1 MTMHLRTQGP
11 TRTPFTGGL
20 AVAAVTAAMLA
31 AGAVSAPAALA
42 TTAPGASAVAVAQRP
57 AALVST
63 RTYTK
68 STVAKHHT
76 ASDCWTIVDGKVY
89 NLTKFVAKHPGGR
102 KRIIRM
108 CGRDGSA
115 AFHGQHS
122 SGSRAGSV
130 VLARYK
136 IGTLR

>member
-1 MTMHLRTQGP
+1 MTLHATSGAR
-11 TRTPFTGGL
+11 RSVTGAL
-20 AVAAVTAAMLA
+20 ATMALA
-31 AGAVSAPAALA
+31 ATMIAGGSFVAPAAS
-42 TTAPGASAVAVAQRP
+42 ASTVPQSSASSSSRGLS
-57 AALVST
+57 ALVST
-63 RTYTK
+63 KSYSK
-68 STVAKHHT
+68 STVAKHRT
-76 ASDCWTIVDGKVY
+76 AADCWTIVDGNVY

-108 CGRDGSA
+108 CGRDASA

-130 VLARYK
+130 VLTRYR

>member
-1 MTMHLRTQGP
+1 MP
-11 TRTPFTGGL
+11 ISATPPARKSVTG
-20 AVAAVTAAMLA
+20 
-31 AGAVSAPAALA
+31 ALA
-42 TTAPGASAVAVAQRP
+42 TMALAACLIGGGAVVVPGANASTAPHVSVGGTATSGRS
-57 AALVST
+57 ALVSA
-63 RTYTK
+63 RSYSK

-76 ASDCWTIVDGKVY
+76 AADCWTIVDGSVY
-89 NLTKFVAKHPGGR
+89 DLTKFVAKHPGGR

-108 CGRDGSA
+108 CGRDASA

-130 VLARYK
+130 VLTRYK

>member
-1 MTMHLRTQGP
+1 MTLRT
-11 TRTPFTGGL
+11 TSHARRSVTGAL
-20 AVAAVTAAMLA
+20 ATMALAAAMIGGGTLVAPAATASTAPLA
-31 AGAVSAPAALA
+31 AGSA
-42 TTAPGASAVAVAQRP
+42 TSGRGAF
-57 AALVST
+57 VST
-63 RTYTK
+63 KSYSK
-68 STVAKHHT
+68 STVAKHNK

-108 CGRDGSA
+108 CGRDASA

-122 SGSRAGSV
+122 SGSRANKV
-130 VLARYK
+130 VLKRYR